1 MKAAVLGRT
10 EECAIAPLPL
20 GFQRSTSLLVY
31 TNLHTMSHCC
41 ARDGTAQGKPCDCVG
56 FRVDIYG

>member
-1 MKAAVLGRT
+1 MKSAVLGANGGV
-10 EECAIAPLPL
+10 CY
-20 GFQRSTSLLVY
+20 STITFRVPKEYELLVY